1 MCPAYRKTFSKGR
14 TFFFFTS
21 YKNYFF
27 KCNTCMMYV
36 EKKYIYSFS
45 EKLFNIIQ
53 YSWWLQTEIN
63 STSQPLYSFS
73 FYAIMVIDTLNTICP
88 LLLFFS
94 ILGTCSIKGLKG
106 PLSPSDLKKY
116 IYVQVYQKLQ
126 NGAFICKDATSIH
139 KILWTGAGLKLLWL
153 CENSSTGHF
162 KISVCLFSLYMQVTL
177 AL

>member
-1 MCPAYRKTFSKGR
+1 
-14 TFFFFTS
+14 
-21 YKNYFF
+21 
-27 KCNTCMMYV
+27 MYV

-63 STSQPLYSFS
+63 GQLLYSFS
-73 FYAIMVIDTLNTICP
+73 FYAIMVIDTLNTIFP

-116 IYVQVYQKLQ
+116 IYVQVY
-126 NGAFICKDATSIH
+126 
-139 KILWTGAGLKLLWL
+139 
-153 CENSSTGHF
+153 
-162 KISVCLFSLYMQVTL
+162 
-177 AL
+177 

>member
-1 MCPAYRKTFSKGR
+1 
-14 TFFFFTS
+14 
-21 YKNYFF
+21 
-27 KCNTCMMYV
+27 MYI

-63 STSQPLYSFS
+63 SQPLYSFS

-94 ILGTCSIKGLKG
+94 ILGSIKGLKG

-116 IYVQVYQKLQ
+116 IYVQVY
-126 NGAFICKDATSIH
+126 
-139 KILWTGAGLKLLWL
+139 
-153 CENSSTGHF
+153 
-162 KISVCLFSLYMQVTL
+162 
-177 AL
+177 

>member
-1 MCPAYRKTFSKGR
+1 MYDVHRK
-14 TFFFFTS
+14 
-21 YKNYFF
+21 KNTYT
-27 KCNTCMMYV
+27 NT
-36 EKKYIYSFS
+36 YSFS

-63 STSQPLYSFS
+63 CQPLYSFS

-94 ILGTCSIKGLKG
+94 ILGSIKGFG

-116 IYVQVYQKLQ
+116 IY
-126 NGAFICKDATSIH
+126 ICTSILKVAKWSLH
-139 KILWTGAGLKLLWL
+139 LQRCNLHSLNNVDRGAGLKLSWW
-153 CENSSTGHF
+153 CENSSIGHF

>member
-1 MCPAYRKTFSKGR
+1 
-14 TFFFFTS
+14 
-21 YKNYFF
+21 
-27 KCNTCMMYV
+27 MYV
-36 EKKYIYSFS
+36 QKKYIYSFS

-63 STSQPLYSFS
+63 SQPLYSFS
-73 FYAIMVIDTLNTICP
+73 FNAIMVIDTLNTICP

-94 ILGTCSIKGLKG
+94 ILGSIKGFG

-116 IYVQVYQKLQ
+116 IH
-126 NGAFICKDATSIH
+126 ICTSIFKVAKWSLH
-139 KILWTGAGLKLLWL
+139 LQRCNLHSLNNVDRGAGLRLLWW